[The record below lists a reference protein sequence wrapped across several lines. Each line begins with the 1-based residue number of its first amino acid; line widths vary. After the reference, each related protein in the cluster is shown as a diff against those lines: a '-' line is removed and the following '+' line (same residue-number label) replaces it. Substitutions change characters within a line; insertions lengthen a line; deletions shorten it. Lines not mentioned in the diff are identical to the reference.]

1 MPQSQGGPEFVTSY
15 MEEVC
20 GLFYALWVV
29 QEASKLYLS
38 LLIFHVSNLTYVQVE
53 EKFLLI
59 FKYF

>member
-1 MPQSQGGPEFVTSY
+1 MPQSQVGPEFVVSY
-15 MEEVC
+15 MQEVC
-20 GLFYALWVV
+20 GLFYTLWVV

-53 EKFLLI
+53 EKLLLI